1 MFILFQSVCSV
12 SIFLKFC
19 FGWYQY
25 LRNVVYLRNLEKIFH
40 GLVFIFIPNETTMNQ
55 LLSE

>member
-25 LRNVVYLRNLEKIFH
+25 LRNVVYLRNLEKLFH
-40 GLVFIFIPNETTMNQ
+40 GFVFIFIPNETTVS
-55 LLSE
+55 L